1 MTELTHTDGMLRVA
15 ADEAG
20 AARAREL
27 HGRGLEALNRGRP
40 LLGARSLRAGLRRL
54 GWPAP
59 AGTWTGH
66 RELTFRLL
74 GTLAAAEVAR
84 GNSDRGFEL
93 LDGTGALITEQNRG
107 VLLLQRGLLLTMVG
121 RVDEAVRGF
130 DAAVPL
136 LERAGERVALARTL
150 LNRAY
155 IHQIAGLVRPALA
168 DLARAEA
175 ISRELGMTL
184 QVAKCFHGRGSCLLL
199 AGDIPGALR
208 AFDQAE
214 RGYAEGAD
222 GMLVVL
228 AVEKA
233 RALLAAGLGV
243 DAAGVLDA
251 ALPRFAGLGMN
262 SEHAEAELTRAQIA
276 LAVGNPTLA
285 LRWAGQ
291 ARRRFR
297 RRRNEAWAAVAELTV
312 LRADFAANRRTARV
326 ATTASW
332 LAARLRELGLDND
345 AEAAELLAAR
355 AHLRRGDAGEAAAH
369 VRRQPGRRS
378 TLDTRLQRHVV
389 KALVAGARGDHAAT
403 FRHARAG
410 LARLATHRSHFG
422 SIDLQTGVATLGA
435 ELARAGLD
443 AALAEGR
450 PATVFRW
457 LERSR
462 AQAFRSRAV
471 HPLDDPNAVDA
482 LAELRQRTRVA
493 RTDELAGNRD
503 SEARRRV
510 AELERQIRAHSWQ
523 ASGTGEHGTE
533 ASLAEVRASLR
544 AAGATLASFFTTGQR
559 VHAFLVGARTSR
571 TVSLGD
577 LPTVAEAATR
587 LRGDLD
593 VLCGRPLPT
602 PLDTA
607 VRTSARRQLSVLTE
621 HLVAPLRPHL
631 GDDDLVIVPTGP
643 LSGVPWALLP
653 DLRGRPVTVAPSA
666 TVWLS
671 GRRTPPT
678 RATGTLLVA
687 GPNLEH
693 AAAEIDQLAAIYPD
707 GTTLTG
713 ADATVESAMKALDGC
728 GIVHF
733 AAHGHH
739 EQDSVLFSRLDLAD
753 GPLMAYDIHR
763 LGAAPEHAI
772 LASCDVGKMVVRAG
786 DEILGFTAA
795 LLYSGTR
802 TVVSSVARMDD
813 EAAVGVMTAYH
824 RSLSRGVAPAR
835 ALADAAA
842 TEPLTPLVCFG
853 SG

>member
-1 MTELTHTDGMLRVA
+1 MTDGTV
-15 ADEAG
+15 G
-20 AARAREL
+20 VRAREL

-40 LLGARSLRAGLRRL
+40 LLGARSLRAGLRLL
-54 GWPAP
+54 GWPDADR
-59 AGTWTGH
+59 AWQAH

-74 GTLAAAEVAR
+74 GSLAAAEVAC
-84 GNSDRGFEL
+84 GHSDRGFAL
-93 LDGTGALITEQNRG
+93 LDSMGTLITEDNRG
-107 VLLLQRGLLLTMVG
+107 VLLLQRGLLLTMIG
-121 RVDEAVRGF
+121 RVDDAVRSF
-130 DAAVPL
+130 DTAVPL

-150 LNRAY
+150 LNRAF
-155 IHQIAGLVRPALA
+155 IHQIAGQVRPALA
-168 DLARAEA
+168 DLARSEE
-175 ISRELGMTL
+175 ISRELGMTV
-184 QVAKCFHGRGSCLLL
+184 QVAKAFHGRGSCLLL

-214 RGYAEGAD
+214 RGYAENAD

-262 SEHAEAELTRAQIA
+262 QEQAEAELTRAQIG
-276 LAVGNPTLA
+276 LAVGDHA
-285 LRWAGQ
+285 AAVRWAVQ
-291 ARRRFR
+291 AKRRFHR
-297 RRRNEAWAAVAELTV
+297 RGNETWAAVAELTR
-312 LRADFAANRRTARV
+312 LRAEFAANHRATKV
-326 ATTASW
+326 ATTAAG
-332 LAARLRELGLDND
+332 LADRLRELGLAND

-355 AHLRRGDAGEAAAH
+355 AYLRRGEVDRAAAR
-369 VRRQPGRRS
+369 VRQQPGRRS

-389 KALVAGARGDHAAT
+389 QARIAAARGDNTAT

-410 LARLATHRSHFG
+410 LARLTAHRGHFG
-422 SIDLQTGVATLGA
+422 SIDLRTGAATLGA

-443 AALAEGR
+443 AALTDGR

-457 LERSR
+457 LEHSR

-471 HPLDDPNAVDA
+471 HPLDDPLTADA
-482 LAELRQRTRVA
+482 FAELRQRSRVA
-493 RTDELAGNRD
+493 RASELEGRRD
-503 SEARRRV
+503 PVAARRC

-523 ASGTGEHGTE
+523 VSGTGEHQAE
-533 ASLAEVRASLR
+533 ASLAEVRAELGV
-544 AAGATLASFFTTGQR
+544 AGAALASFFTVGTR
-559 VHAFLVGARTSR
+559 IHALLVSDRRTR
-571 TVSLGD
+571 IVELGD
-577 LPTVAEAATR
+577 LPTATETATR
-587 LRGDLD
+587 LVSDLD
-593 VLCGRPLPT
+593 VLCGRRLPL

-607 VRTSARRQLSVLTE
+607 VRNSVRRQLTVLTE
-621 HLVAPLRPHL
+621 HLMAPLRPHL
-631 GDDDLVIVPTGP
+631 GDEDLVVVPTGR
-643 LSGVPWALLP
+643 LSGVPWAQLA

-671 GRRTPPT
+671 GRRAPRR
-678 RATGTLLVA
+678 RAAGTLLVA

-693 AAAEIDQLAAIYPD
+693 AANEVEQLAAIYPE
-707 GTTLTG
+707 GETLVG

-728 GIVHF
+728 SVAHF

-753 GPLMAYDIHR
+753 GPLMAYDIHQ
-763 LGAAPEHAI
+763 LGAAPEHVI
-772 LASCDVGKMVVRAG
+772 LASCDVGKVVVRAG

-813 EAAVGVMTAYH
+813 HAAVGVMTAYH
-824 RSLSRGVAPAR
+824 RGLSRGIAPAR
-835 ALADAAA
+835 ALADAAL

>member
-1 MTELTHTDGMLRVA
+1 MPRV
-15 ADEAG
+15 EAG
-20 AARAREL
+20 EARGLRAREL
-27 HGRGLEALNRGRP
+27 HARGLEALNRGRP
-40 LLGARSLRAGLRRL
+40 LLGARSLRAGLRLL
-54 GWPAP
+54 GWPSA
-59 AGTWTGH
+59 TGDWQAH

-84 GNSDRGFEL
+84 GNSDRGFGL
-93 LDGTGALITEQNRG
+93 LDSMDTLITDDNRG
-107 VLLLQRGLLLTMVG
+107 VLLLQRGLLLTMIG
-121 RVDEAVRGF
+121 RVDDAVRSF

-136 LERAGERVALARTL
+136 LERADERVALTRTL
-150 LNRAY
+150 LNRAF
-155 IHQIAGLVRPALA
+155 IHQIAGQVRPALA
-168 DLARAEA
+168 DLARSEE
-175 ISRELGMTL
+175 ISRELGMTV
-184 QVAKCFHGRGSCLLL
+184 QVAKSFHGRGSCLLL

-214 RGYAEGAD
+214 QGYAADAD

-233 RALLAAGLGV
+233 RAMLAAGLGA

-251 ALPRFAGLGMN
+251 AMPRFAGLGMN
-262 SEHAEAELTRAQIA
+262 QEHAEAELTRAQIA
-276 LAVGNPTLA
+276 LSVGDHDTA
-285 LRWAGQ
+285 RRWAIQ
-291 ARRRFR
+291 AERRFR
-297 RRRNEAWAAVAELTV
+297 RRRNETWAAVAALAR
-312 LRADFAANRRTARV
+312 LRAEFAAGRGPVKV
-326 ATTASW
+326 ATTAAV
-332 LAARLRELGLDND
+332 LAGRLHELGLDND

-355 AHLRRGDAGEAAAH
+355 AHLRRGEVDQAAAH

-378 TLDTRLQRHVV
+378 TLDTRLQRQVV
-389 KALVAGARGDHAAT
+389 RARLAAAGGDHVAT

-410 LARLATHRSHFG
+410 LARLAAHRGLFG

-457 LERSR
+457 LEHSR

-471 HPLDDPNAVDA
+471 HPLDDPVTADA
-482 LAELRQRTRVA
+482 LAELRQRSRVA
-493 RTDELAGNRD
+493 RASELEGHRD
-503 SEARRRV
+503 TAAARRC
-510 AELERQIRAHSWQ
+510 AELERQIRAHSWR
-523 ASGTGEHGTE
+523 ASGTGEHHAQ
-533 ASLAEVRASLR
+533 ASLAEVRAELR
-544 AAGATLASFFTTGQR
+544 AAGAALASYFTVGSR
-559 VHAFLVGARTSR
+559 IHALLVADRTARI
-571 TVSLGD
+571 VELGD
-577 LPTVAEAATR
+577 LPTATETTTR
-587 LRGDLD
+587 LRGDMD
-593 VLCGRPLPT
+593 VLSGRALPA

-607 VRTSARRQLSVLTE
+607 VRTSARRQLDVLTE
-621 HLVAPLRPHL
+621 HLIAPVRRYL
-631 GDDDLVIVPTGP
+631 GDEDLVVVPTGP
-643 LSGVPWALLP
+643 LSGVPWGLLP

-671 GRRTPPT
+671 GRRATPP
-678 RATGTLLVA
+678 AAAGTLLVA
-687 GPNLEH
+687 GPNLDY
-693 AAAEIDQLAAIYPD
+693 AADEVEQLTAIYPESE
-707 GTTLTG
+707 TLSG
-713 ADATVESAMKALDGC
+713 ADATVESTIKALDGC
-728 GIVHF
+728 GVAHF

-763 LGAAPEHAI
+763 LGAAPDHVI
-772 LASCDVGKMVVRAG
+772 LASCDVGRVVVRAG

-813 EAAVGVMTAYH
+813 HAAVGVMTAYH
-824 RSLSRGVAPAR
+824 RGLSRGAAPAR
-835 ALADAAA
+835 ALADAAV

>member
-1 MTELTHTDGMLRVA
+1 MTHTDEVLPVT
-15 ADEAG
+15 ADEV
-20 AARAREL
+20 ARAREL

-40 LLGARSLRAGLRRL
+40 LSGARSLRAGLRRL
-54 GWPAP
+54 GWPDADG
-59 AGTWTGH
+59 AWTAH

-74 GTLAAAEVAR
+74 GTLAAAEVAC

-93 LDGTGALITEQNRG
+93 LDGTDTLITENNRG
-107 VLLLQRGLLLTMVG
+107 VLLLQRGLLLTMTG
-121 RVDEAVRGF
+121 RVDEAVRSF
-130 DAAVPL
+130 DAAVPQ

-168 DLARAEA
+168 DLARSEA
-175 ISRELGMTL
+175 ISRELDMPL
-184 QVAKCFHGRGSCLLL
+184 QVAKSFHGRGSCLLL

-214 RGYAEGAD
+214 RGYAAGAD

-243 DAAGVLDA
+243 EAAGVLDA
-251 ALPRFAGLGMN
+251 ALPRFPGLGMD

-276 LAVGNPTLA
+276 LSVDDPDAA
-285 LRWAGQ
+285 RRWAGQ

-297 RRRNEAWAAVAELTV
+297 RRRNEAWGAVAELTM
-312 LRADFAANRRTARV
+312 LRAELAAGRRTVRV
-326 ATTASW
+326 ATTAAG
-332 LAARLRELGLDND
+332 LAGRLRELGLDND

-355 AHLRRGDAGEAAAH
+355 AHLRRGDVVAAAAH

-378 TLDTRLQRHVV
+378 TVDTRLQRHLV
-389 KALVAGARGDHAAT
+389 KARIAAARGDHSAT

-410 LARLATHRSHFG
+410 LARLAAHRGHFG
-422 SIDLQTGVATLGA
+422 SIDLRTGVATLGA

-443 AALAEGR
+443 AALAQGR

-493 RTDELAGNRD
+493 RANELAGTRD
-503 SEARRRV
+503 QATARRV

-523 ASGTGEHGTE
+523 ASGTGEHDTE
-533 ASLAEVRASLR
+533 ATLGEVRASLS
-544 AAGATLASFFTTGQR
+544 AAGATLASFFTVGHR
-559 VHAFLVGARTSR
+559 IHAFLVGGRTSR
-571 TVSLGD
+571 TVALGD

-593 VLCGRPLPT
+593 VLCGRPLPA

-607 VRTSARRQLSVLTE
+607 VRASLRRQLAVLTE

-631 GDDDLVIVPTGP
+631 GDEDLVIVPTGP
-643 LSGVPWALLP
+643 LSGVPWSLLP
-653 DLRGRPVTVAPSA
+653 DLRGRPVTVSPSA

-671 GRRTPPT
+671 ARRATPP
-678 RATGTLLVA
+678 ASSTLLVA
-687 GPNLEH
+687 GPNLEY
-693 AAAEIDQLAAIYPD
+693 AAREIEQLAAIYPD
-707 GTTLTG
+707 GTTLVG
-713 ADATVESAMKALDGC
+713 QDATVSSAMKALDGC

-753 GPLMAYDIHR
+753 GPLMAYDIHQ
-763 LGAAPEHAI
+763 LDAAPDHAI
-772 LASCDVGKMVVRAG
+772 LASCDVGKVVVRAG

-824 RSLSRGVAPAR
+824 RGLARGVAPAR

>member
-1 MTELTHTDGMLRVA
+1 MLRVTQ
-15 ADEAG
+15 AG

-27 HGRGLEALNRGRP
+27 HTRGLEALNRGRP
-40 LLGARSLRAGLRRL
+40 LLGVRSLRAGLRLL
-54 GWPAP
+54 GWPDV
-59 AGTWTGH
+59 AGGWQAH

-74 GTLAAAEVAR
+74 GTLAAAEVACGR
-84 GNSDRGFEL
+84 SDRGFEL
-93 LDGTGALITEQNRG
+93 LDSMGTLITERNRG
-107 VLLLQRGLLLTMVG
+107 VLLLQRGLLLTMIG
-121 RVDEAVRGF
+121 RVDEAVRNF
-130 DAAVPL
+130 DAAVPQ

-168 DLARAEA
+168 DLARSEE
-175 ISRELGMTL
+175 ISRELGMTV
-184 QVAKCFHGRGSCLLL
+184 QVAKSFHGRGSCLLL

-214 RGYAEGAD
+214 RGYTESAD

-243 DAAGVLDA
+243 DAAKVLDA
-251 ALPRFAGLGMN
+251 ALPRFAGLGMDQ
-262 SEHAEAELTRAQIA
+262 EHAEAELTRARIA
-276 LAVGNPTLA
+276 LAVGGHESART
-285 LRWAGQ
+285 WAGQ
-291 ARRRFR
+291 AERRFR
-297 RRRNEAWAAVAELTV
+297 RRHNVAWAAVAELTR
-312 LRADFAANRRTARV
+312 LRAEFAGGRRAVRV
-326 ATTASW
+326 AATAAS
-332 LAARLRELGLDND
+332 LAGRLRELGLDND
-345 AEAAELLAAR
+345 AEAAELLAAG
-355 AHLRRGDAGEAAAH
+355 AHLRRGEVDEAASH

-378 TLDTRLQRHVV
+378 TLDTRLRRHVV
-389 KALVAGARGDHAAT
+389 QARIAGARGDRRAT

-410 LARLATHRSHFG
+410 LARLAEHRSHFG

-443 AALAEGR
+443 AALADGR

-493 RTDELAGNRD
+493 RASELEGNRD
-503 SEARRRV
+503 PAVARRV

-523 ASGTGEHGTE
+523 ASGTGEHDAE
-533 ASLAEVRASLR
+533 ATLAQVRAELSR
-544 AAGATLASFFTTGQR
+544 EDAALASFFTVGR
-559 VHAFLVGARTSR
+559 RIHAFLVTGRTTR
-571 TVSLGD
+571 IVALGD
-577 LPTVAEAATR
+577 LPTVTETTTR

-607 VRTSARRQLSVLTE
+607 VRTSARHQLALLTE
-621 HLVAPLRPHL
+621 HLVAPLRPYL
-631 GDDDLVIVPTGP
+631 GDEDLVVVPTGP

-653 DLRGRPVTVAPSA
+653 DLRGRPVTVTPSA
-666 TVWLS
+666 AVWLS
-671 GRRTPPT
+671 ARHPKRS
-678 RATGTLLVA
+678 RAGGTLLVA

-693 AAAEIDQLAAIYPD
+693 AAAEIEQLSAIYPD
-707 GTTLTG
+707 GRTLVG
-713 ADATVESAMKALDGC
+713 EDATVESAMKALDGC
-728 GIVHF
+728 GTVHF

-772 LASCDVGKMVVRAG
+772 LASCDVGKVVVRAG

-813 EAAVGVMTAYH
+813 HAAVGVMTAYH
-824 RSLSRGVAPAR
+824 RGLARGDPPAR